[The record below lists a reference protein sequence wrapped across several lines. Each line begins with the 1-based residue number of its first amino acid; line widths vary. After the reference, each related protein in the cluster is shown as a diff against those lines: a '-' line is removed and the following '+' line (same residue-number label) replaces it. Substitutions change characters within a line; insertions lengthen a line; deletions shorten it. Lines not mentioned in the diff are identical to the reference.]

1 MRTHS
6 LTGISEHGDTVVWT
20 TLREDKSG
28 WTVASSNRVKAGGGT
43 EDERVAAM
51 QPAFRNLPG
60 EATLA
65 LPSSDLLLRV
75 LELPTSDRA
84 EIESMVALQL
94 DKISPFPVE
103 QMRSAWETLS
113 SGAAESR
120 ILVAAI
126 PADRIEAYCRPYKK
140 AGLIPARLDARIL
153 GWWEC
158 LSAAGEIP
166 DRGVCAGLLADSHSA
181 ELMIF
186 QDGVPTVFVSLG
198 PIRLDDPEAT
208 ARDVA
213 EEAAFA
219 LDSLEL
225 EDVRELPIRAW
236 ILEASL
242 QNALASRLSELP
254 GRTVE
259 VRPADGLPELSEGL
273 ARRSAR
279 ADRLNLL
286 PAEWRE
292 SAARARSRRRLIVST
307 LWLVGTFVL
316 VLLAGALLFSIQKRM
331 TRSLQL
337 RLAAL
342 EEPRKEMLA
351 LQERLTALEQYSDP
365 KGSVLESLREIVVA
379 LPQGIE
385 LTSFSFRKGVSVL
398 LRGQAAAPD
407 PVYDFIQALQK
418 SGFFQEIESAP
429 VQTRPDGGT
438 MPVQFSITCKLTGN
452 TEDETIQP

>member
-1 MRTHS
+1 MRTRS

-20 TLREDKSG
+20 TLREEKGG
-28 WTVASSNRVKAGGGT
+28 WTVVSSNRVKASGT
-43 EDERVAAM
+43 EEERAAAL
-51 QPAFRNLPG
+51 QPALRALPG
-60 EATLA
+60 DATLA

-75 LELPTSDRA
+75 LDLPTADPA
-84 EIESMVALQL
+84 EIEGMTALQL

-103 QMRSAWETLS
+103 QMRSSWEILS
-113 SGAAESR
+113 PGEAGSR
-120 ILVAAI
+120 VLVAAI
-126 PADRIEAYCRPYKK
+126 PADRIEAYCRPYRK

-158 LSAAGEIP
+158 LNAAGEIP
-166 DRGVCAGLLADSHSA
+166 ESGSCAGILADSQSA
-181 ELMIF
+181 ELLVF
-186 QDGVPTVFVSLG
+186 QDGTPSVFISLG
-198 PIRLDDPEAT
+198 PVRPDDPEAT

-225 EDVRELPIRAW
+225 DLPRGIPLRVW
-236 ILEASL
+236 ILDAPL
-242 QNALASRLSELP
+242 QSALSARLRKIP
-254 GRTVE
+254 GRMIE
-259 VRPADGLPELSEGL
+259 VRSADALPELSEGL

-292 SAARARSRRRLIVST
+292 SAARGRARRKLIVST
-307 LWLVGTFVL
+307 LWLVGVFAL
-316 VLLAGALLFSIQKRM
+316 LLLAGALVFSIQQRM
-331 TRSLQL
+331 TRSLRI

-351 LQERLTALEQYSDP
+351 LQDRLTALEQYSDP
-365 KGSVLESLREIVVA
+365 KGSVLESLREIVLA

-385 LTSFSFRKGVSVL
+385 LTSFSFRKGASVL

-418 SGFFQEIESAP
+418 SGFFQEIEPAP
-429 VQTRPDGGT
+429 VQTRPDAGP

-452 TEDETIQP
+452 AEDETLQP

>member
-1 MRTHS
+1 
-6 LTGISEHGDTVVWT
+6 
-20 TLREDKSG
+20 
-28 WTVASSNRVKAGGGT
+28 
-43 EDERVAAM
+43 
-51 QPAFRNLPG
+51 
-60 EATLA
+60 
-65 LPSSDLLLRV
+65 
-75 LELPTSDRA
+75 
-84 EIESMVALQL
+84 
-94 DKISPFPVE
+94 
-103 QMRSAWETLS
+103 
-113 SGAAESR
+113 
-120 ILVAAI
+120 
-126 PADRIEAYCRPYKK
+126 
-140 AGLIPARLDARIL
+140 
-153 GWWEC
+153 
-158 LSAAGEIP
+158 
-166 DRGVCAGLLADSHSA
+166 
-181 ELMIF
+181 
-186 QDGVPTVFVSLG
+186 
-198 PIRLDDPEAT
+198 
-208 ARDVA
+208 
-213 EEAAFA
+213 
-219 LDSLEL
+219 
-225 EDVRELPIRAW
+225 
-236 ILEASL
+236 
-242 QNALASRLSELP
+242 
-254 GRTVE
+254 

-316 VLLAGALLFSIQKRM
+316 VLLAGTLLFSIQKRM

-418 SGFFQEIESAP
+418 SGFFQEIEPAP
-429 VQTRPDGGT
+429 VQTRPDGGP